1 MLTLKKIILI
11 VIGFFLICLIT
22 IRLNLNSQNK
32 LDKIG
37 YDQKT
42 LQLIN
47 QKLTD
52 SEITDLKE
60 RKKINYLNIFI
71 KEKYYLHKNLD
82 RYLAY
87 YTTHPEIEISK
98 IISLVNVNADA
109 IAYKNIKSAD
119 LSKGNLILVNKYN
132 YLDSNYEPDNLI
144 DLDLTYAYKKRQ
156 TIEEVKNAFIKMYND
171 AKKNNIDLFI
181 ASAYRS
187 YEYQK
192 NLYTNYVLTYGQ
204 EYTDTI
210 SAQPGFSEH
219 QTGLALD
226 IITYNQPMSNFKYT
240 KAYQW
245 LKNNSYKYGFIL
257 RYPENKEDITG
268 YAFESWH
275 YRYVGI
281 KVAQEIF
288 DANITF
294 DEYYAFYIKKY

>member
-98 IISLVNVNADA
+98 IISLVNVNADT

-144 DLDLTYAYKKRQ
+144 DLDLTYAHKKRQ

-294 DEYYAFYIKKY
+294 DEYYAFYIEKY